1 MRKTQTEVGV
11 DHLGA
16 MRAFVRVVE
25 MGSFSAVAKEMRLS
39 TSTVARKVSAI
50 EAALGVT
57 LLHRSTHSVSL
68 TEAGSIYLERA
79 VTLLA
84 DLDDTLRVVAELN
97 AHPSGPLKLT
107 APVAFGRRHLAP
119 LVAPFL
125 ERYPM
130 IQLDVRLTDNHN
142 DLVAGGFDLDIHE
155 GENYLD
161 NLIVQKISRNDSVLC
176 AAPKYLARHGRPAR
190 PEELANHNC
199 LRYVHPEGDPRWE
212 FENGQAKHSI
222 MPAGNL
228 ITDHSELLLEATC
241 SGLGI
246 AEFEIWLVRDLI
258 ASGQLEVVL
267 PDYRLLNKLTGNAIY
282 LAYLSNR
289 RSSTKLRALR
299 DFLAERLAHIGE
311 RSDAQMRAIRQ
322 PLHSSNGNST

>member
-1 MRKTQTEVGV
+1 MSKRPREVGV

-25 MGSFSAVAKEMRLS
+25 TGSFSAVAKEMHVS

-50 EAALGVT
+50 EDALGVP
-57 LLHRSTHSVSL
+57 LLHRSTHSVTL
-68 TEAGSIYLERA
+68 TEAGAIYLERA
-79 VTLLA
+79 VTLIA

-97 AHPSGPLKLT
+97 ARPSGPLKLT

-119 LVAPFL
+119 LIAPFL
-125 ERYPM
+125 ARYPT

-161 NLIVQKISRNDSVLC
+161 NLVVQKLSRNDSILC
-176 AAPKYLARHGRPAR
+176 AAPAYLDRHGRPAEPR
-190 PEELANHNC
+190 ALAHHNC

-212 FENGQAKHSI
+212 LTDGDARHSLL
-222 MPAGNL
+222 PAGNL
-228 ITDHSELLLEATC
+228 VTDHSELLLEATTA
-241 SGLGI
+241 GLGI
-246 AEFEIWLVRDLI
+246 AEFEIWLVRDKL

-267 PDYRLLNKLTGNAIY
+267 PRYRLQNKLTGEFIYMAY
-282 LAYLSNR
+282 LANR
-289 RSSTKLRALR
+289 RSSAKLRVLR
-299 DFLAERLAHIGE
+299 DFLAEHLAHIGE
-311 RSDAQMRAIRQ
+311 LSEAELRKIR
-322 PLHSSNGNST
+322 GGRR

>member
-1 MRKTQTEVGV
+1 MKKRPREAGV
-11 DHLGA
+11 DHFGA

-25 MGSFSAVAKEMRLS
+25 TGSFSAVAKELRVS

-50 EAALGVT
+50 EEALGVP
-57 LLHRSTHSVSL
+57 LLHRSTHSVTL
-68 TEAGSIYLERA
+68 TEAGSIYHERA
-79 VTLLA
+79 VTLIA

-97 AHPSGPLKLT
+97 ARPSGPLKLT

-125 ERYPM
+125 AQYPT

-161 NLIVQKISRNDSVLC
+161 NLVVQRLSRNDSILC
-176 AAPKYLARHGRPAR
+176 ASPAYLDRCGRPAE
-190 PEELANHNC
+190 PHELASHNC

-212 FENGQAKHSI
+212 LVNADARHSI
-222 MPAGNL
+222 VPAGNL
-228 ITDHSELLLEATC
+228 VSDHSELLLDATRA
-241 SGLGI
+241 GLGI
-246 AEFEIWLVRDLI
+246 AEFEIWLVRDLL

-267 PDYRLLNKLTGNAIY
+267 PRYRLQNKLTGDFIYMAY
-282 LAYLSNR
+282 LANR
-289 RSSTKLRALR
+289 RSSAKLRVLR
-299 DFLAERLAHIGE
+299 EFLAERLAEVGE
-311 RSDAQMRAIRQ
+311 LSEAQMQKIR
-322 PLHSSNGNST
+322 GARR